1 MTESRRSRVVNAY
14 AVGPRTARERAREIR
29 AAPLPARRRDRPVVQ
44 ILVGGAVALG
54 AMAALLVTAV
64 AYWGDVTISGTDA
77 AIRLAVFG
85 PLYAAGVYVACL
97 GWERGEPDKALRLAI
112 ILGIFGL
119 AILAVVALILI
130 LIAKSDGKFDLDL
143 GDVGKA
149 LDGDRSGAGDAV
161 AGVVQP
167 VVRDVYTQVN
177 PDPLA
182 TWAVTRQAGLA
193 APPETT
199 AGPVTPTPPPDLPPP
214 LAKDDPRGHDCAR
227 CGYRFDVA
235 AHLACPS
242 CGQPT

>member
-1 MTESRRSRVVNAY
+1 MTGSRRSRVVNAY

-29 AAPLPARRRDRPVVQ
+29 AAPMPERRRDRPVAQ
-44 ILVGGAVALG
+44 ILVGGAVALA

-64 AYWGDVTISGTDA
+64 AYWGDVTISGSDA

-97 GWERGEPDKALRLAI
+97 GWERGERDKALRLAI

-130 LIAKSDGKFDLDL
+130 LIAKSDGEFDLDL

-149 LDGDRSGAGDAV
+149 LDGDRSGGADAV
-161 AGVVQP
+161 ADVVQP
-167 VVRDVYTQVN
+167 VVQGVFREVGPD
-177 PDPLA
+177 DPLA
-182 TWAVTRQAGLA
+182 SWSANQQAGIA
-193 APPETT
+193 SAAAVQPAAVAPPS
-199 AGPVTPTPPPDLPPP
+199 DLPPP
-214 LAKDDPRGHDCAR
+214 LAREDPRGHDCAR
-227 CGYRFDVA
+227 CGYRFDGA